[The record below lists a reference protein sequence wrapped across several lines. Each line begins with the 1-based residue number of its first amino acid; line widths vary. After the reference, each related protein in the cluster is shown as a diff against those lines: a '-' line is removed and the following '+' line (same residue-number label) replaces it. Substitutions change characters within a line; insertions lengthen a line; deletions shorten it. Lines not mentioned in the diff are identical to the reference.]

1 MTNARFLAV
10 HTDAPATM
18 SFEIE
23 RSVIEGAGGE
33 LRLSR
38 SRSED
43 ELIEN
48 VKDADA
54 LLVLGARIT
63 RRVIEHMPNCK
74 LIVRYG
80 VGLDTLDIPAATE
93 HGIVIAHFPDFCQ
106 PEVANQ
112 AILLLLACAKKLF
125 RLDQAVRSGKWRTG
139 PLGPMGA
146 IQGETLGLVGFGNI
160 AQAVVPRAKA
170 LGLRVVAFDPFVTQ
184 GVFRT
189 WDVERI
195 ATLEALLGRSDYV
208 SIHTPLMASTRH
220 LISTAQ
226 FAQMKASA
234 YIINTSR
241 GPVIDQAAMIAALQ
255 AGQIA
260 GAGLDVFEV
269 EPLPGDSPL
278 CAMDNVTLLPHS
290 ASYSDESFDLMKERV
305 GQAVADLI
313 QGQWPEIVHNRSV
326 KPRATLPAR

>member
-1 MTNARFLAV
+1 MPNQRFLAV

-23 RSVIEGAGGE
+23 RRVIESAGGE
-33 LRLSR
+33 LRTTR
-38 SRSED
+38 ARSED

-63 RRVIEHMPNCK
+63 RRVIENMPNCK

-112 AILLLLACAKKLF
+112 AILLLLACAKKLT
-125 RLDQAVRSGKWRTG
+125 RVEQAVRSGKWRTG

-146 IQGETLGLVGFGNI
+146 ILGETVGLVGFGNI

-170 LGLRVVAFDPFVTQ
+170 LGMRVIAFDPFITS

-189 WDVERI
+189 WDVERC
-195 ATLEALLGRSDYV
+195 ATLEDLLRRSDYV
-208 SIHTPLMASTRH
+208 SIHTPLAESTRH
-220 LISTAQ
+220 LISTEQ
-226 FAQMKASA
+226 FAQMKPSA

-241 GPVIDQAAMIAALQ
+241 GPVIDEKAMIAALQ
-255 AGQIA
+255 SGQIA

-278 CAMDNVTLLPHS
+278 CTMDNVTLMPHS
-290 ASYSDESFDLMKERV
+290 ASYSDESFELMKERV
-305 GQAVADLI
+305 GQAVADII
-313 QGQWPEIVHNRSV
+313 QGRWPEIVHNRSV
-326 KPRATLPAR
+326 KARAVLPAR